1 MAIETSWTDYLQG
14 STRLDFICE
23 GRSVSHVDGIVP
35 VTLRFGAARV
45 RADAI
50 AGLGTE
56 EGHRRQGYARQVMDA
71 AISHMAEGEAGLS
84 VLHGIRD
91 FYHRFG
97 YVSAGPSY
105 VLSVGTTVNA
115 ALTMPLG
122 FRGRACTEE
131 DIPALQRLY
140 DSNTRDAAG
149 AAIRPPGG
157 FVWAKLKASLPADE
171 CRVVEDVQGQ
181 VVAYAWRAR
190 DCWAVR
196 AFDDPNDSD
205 SFTVGEV
212 MAVDALAAD
221 AILAACRA
229 WAAEEVARTNE
240 PIEQLRFPQPP
251 VGPVA
256 AAAKLQQAFS
266 LQRYQPHGGFMARII
281 NLERLLTALSPELTR
296 RHQES
301 SLAFSGVLSLH
312 TEIGTASLP
321 LNYSTA
327 AGRKQ
332 EISVSLTQ
340 GGLTRLVFGTTT
352 PDDVLDREGIS
363 KEDLS
368 RPLFRVLFPPACPH
382 IYLPDQC

>member
-1 MAIETSWTDYLQG
+1 M
-14 STRLDFICE
+14 CE

-35 VTLRFGAARV
+35 VTLRFGIARV

-56 EGHRRQGYARQVMDA
+56 EGHRRLGYARQVMDA
-71 AISHMAEGEAGLS
+71 ALSHMMQGDAALS

-105 VLSVGTTVNA
+105 MLSVGTTVNA
-115 ALTMPLG
+115 ALTMPAG
-122 FRGRACTEE
+122 FRSRVCTEE
-131 DIPALQRLY
+131 DIPAIQRLY
-140 DSNTRDAAG
+140 DANTRDAAG
-149 AAIRPPGG
+149 AAVRPPGG
-157 FVWAKLKASLPADE
+157 FVWAKLKTSLPADE

-181 VVAYAWRAR
+181 VAAYAWRAH

-196 AFDDPNDSD
+196 AFERGGDSN
-205 SFTVGEV
+205 SFTIGEV
-212 MAVDALAAD
+212 MAANALAAD

-229 WAAEEVARTNE
+229 WAAEEAVRRNE
-240 PIEQLRFPQPP
+240 PIELVHFPQPP

-281 NLERLLTALSPELTR
+281 NLERLLTALSPELMR

-301 SLAFSGVLSLH
+301 SLAFSGALSLR
-312 TEIGTASLP
+312 TEIGKVSLS
-321 LNYSTA
+321 LNHGSPA
-327 AGRKQ
+327 VRNQ
-332 EISVSLTQ
+332 EISANLSQT
-340 GGLTRLVFGTTT
+340 GLTRLVFGTST
-352 PDDVLDREGIS
+352 PDDVLDREGIG